1 MRKSQKA
8 ASLHRGHRTQ
18 PTSSRTSATTPAK
31 PNRPLTEKK
40 RSQSAV
46 EGGPAPAPFLSSL
59 VQPSREAS
67 KQLIEIQI
75 QISKLLVRFRSLSAQ
90 VDEAY
95 GGQVFFRDLDPTDPK
110 NDRRFRCC
118 IQQHWELTKLICYAL
133 KLWQRSYGCDIQD
146 FLTALWA
153 EHTRSN
159 AEKQAA
165 EIPNRRRH
173 KVPHEPLPL

>member
-1 MRKSQKA
+1 MRESQKA
-8 ASLHRGHRTQ
+8 ANLHRGRRQ
-18 PTSSRTSATTPAK
+18 KPTSSRTSATTKAN
-31 PNRPLTEKK
+31 PNPPSTEGK
-40 RSQSAV
+40 RSRSAV
-46 EGGPAPAPFLSSL
+46 HGGPAAGPPASSL
-59 VQPSREAS
+59 VQPSQEAS
-67 KQLIEIQI
+67 KQLTEIQV

-95 GGQVFFRDLDPTDPK
+95 GGQIFLRDLDPMDPQ

-159 AEKQAA
+159 AEKRRAA
-165 EIPNRRRH
+165 NHLSTPPQGNA
-173 KVPHEPLPL
+173 

>member
-1 MRKSQKA
+1 MFVRGVIGGSWGRLARRASQEIA
-8 ASLHRGHRTQ
+8 RVGDHVFERIGVACAL
-18 PTSSRTSATTPAK
+18 SRP
-31 PNRPLTEKK
+31 
-40 RSQSAV
+40 
-46 EGGPAPAPFLSSL
+46 
-59 VQPSREAS
+59 EAS

-95 GGQVFFRDLDPTDPK
+95 GGQVFFRDFDPTDPK

-118 IQQHWELTKLICYAL
+118 IQQHWELTKLVCYAL

-159 AEKQAA
+159 AEK
-165 EIPNRRRH
+165 RRSANPESTPPQGH
-173 KVPHEPLPL
+173 A